1 MKRRL
6 AQLTGGGPLLPLV
19 VLVGLNFMDEVDRD
33 AFGVL
38 IPNIR
43 DALHLSDSGILTVVA
58 LASAVGLALTVP
70 IALLADRVNRVR
82 LALIGAAVFAIFSA
96 TTAAAVTV
104 VMLVIVR
111 MGTST
116 GQGVVFPTHNSL
128 LADYYPIEARSRIY
142 ASHQVGNA
150 LGVVVGVLAGAGLA
164 TAFNWRVPFVVFAV
178 PTAGF
183 VILGLFI
190 REPLRGAFEREAGGA
205 DAAVVETVEPPPS
218 FAEAYRMVWKIAA
231 LRRIFVALPFLAA
244 AIAGFASLASIQYD
258 RTFHLDAVQRA
269 WITVPVQLFV
279 FAGLWAA
286 ARFGTRLASRSPA
299 LVFKMLALSSVVAS
313 VGALLFAFGPS
324 LWVTFIGNGIIA
336 GSLAVVGPGV
346 LASLSLAIPPRARAI
361 GFSIGAMFVLPGLV
375 VLPVV
380 GAVGDAIGIRW
391 GMAVLVPVFLM
402 GGLLVSTVGSVIDKD
417 IEDVWR
423 STATRAELFL
433 ARSQGRVPLLMIRGL
448 DVGYGGVRVLFG
460 IDLDVD
466 QGEIIALL
474 GTNGAGKS
482 TLLRAIG
489 GVTEADSGAVVFDGR
504 DITHLPP
511 EEIARLGIAGVPG
524 GQGVFPSLT
533 VDENLRTAG
542 WGLRHDRTLLANRR
556 RHIDELF
563 PVLAERSAEPAADLS
578 GGQQQMLALAMALLT
593 RPRLLLID
601 ELSLGLAPVIVEQ
614 LLEVVRELR
623 DDGTTVVLVEQSVN
637 VALAVADR
645 AWFMEKGELRFSGA
659 ASELLERPEVLRS
672 VFLHSSADRFAEPAA
687 DAPGLAAAVAAAAEP
702 GAEPP
707 GTTALELRGLSVSF
721 GGIAAVRDVD
731 LAVGAGEIV
740 GVIGPNGAGKTT
752 LFDLVSGFTPSDR
765 GEVRFDGTD
774 ISRWSAARRAR
785 AGLGRSF
792 QDSHLFASL
801 TVREALAVA
810 LDRWIEVGDAL
821 SAILRTPASS
831 VTEAAVDGRVGEL
844 VELFGLG
851 PFVDT
856 FVGDLST
863 GTRRLVDLA
872 GVVAH
877 RPSLV
882 LLDEPSSGIAQREA
896 EELGPLLV
904 RLREHLD
911 ATLLVVE
918 HDMGLI
924 SSISDRLV
932 AMDQGRFVTEGSPAD
947 VLRHPAVIEAYLGT
961 GEVATHRS
969 GPLEVTTS

>member
-1 MKRRL
+1 MKQRL
-6 AQLTGGGPLLPLV
+6 AKLTAGGPVLPLV

-58 LASAVGLALTVP
+58 IASAVGLALTVP

-128 LADYYPIEARSRIY
+128 LADYYPIEARSRVY
-142 ASHQVGNA
+142 ASHQLGNA
-150 LGVVVGVLAGAGLA
+150 VGVVVGVLAGAGLA

-205 DAAVVETVEPPPS
+205 DAAAVQTVEPPPS

-313 VGALLFAFGPS
+313 AGALLFAFGPS

-375 VLPVV
+375 VLPIV

-489 GVTEADSGAVVFDGR
+489 GVTEADNGAIVFDGR

-542 WGLRHDRTLLANRR
+542 WSLRHDRALLANRR

-563 PVLAERSAEPAADLS
+563 PVLAERAGEPAADLS

-614 LLEVVRELR
+614 LLGVVRELR
-623 DDGTTVVLVEQSVN
+623 EDGTTVVLVEQSVN

-645 AWFMEKGELRFSGA
+645 AWFMEKGELRFSGS

-672 VFLHSSADRFAEPAA
+672 VFLHSSAERFA
-687 DAPGLAAAVAAAAEP
+687 APAAAAPAAPVERDASP
-702 GAEPP
+702 PRGA
-707 GTTALELRGLSVSF
+707 ALELRGLSVSF
-721 GGIAAVRDVD
+721 GGIAAVHDVD
-731 LAVGAGEIV
+731 LTVGAGEIV

-765 GEVRFDGTD
+765 GEVRFDGAD
-774 ISRWSAARRAR
+774 ISRWSAARRAK

-792 QDSHLFASL
+792 QDSHLFGSL
-801 TVREALAVA
+801 TVREALRVA
-810 LDRWIEVGDAL
+810 LDRWIEVNDAL

-831 VTEAAVDGRVGEL
+831 ITEAAVDGRVDEL
-844 VELFGLG
+844 VDLFGLG

-856 FVGDLST
+856 FVGELST

-932 AMDQGRFVTEGSPAD
+932 AMDQGRFVTEGAPAD
-947 VLRHPAVIEAYLGT
+947 VLAHPKVIEAYLGT
-961 GEVATHRS
+961 GQVATHRS
-969 GPLEVTTS
+969 GPLEVPTS